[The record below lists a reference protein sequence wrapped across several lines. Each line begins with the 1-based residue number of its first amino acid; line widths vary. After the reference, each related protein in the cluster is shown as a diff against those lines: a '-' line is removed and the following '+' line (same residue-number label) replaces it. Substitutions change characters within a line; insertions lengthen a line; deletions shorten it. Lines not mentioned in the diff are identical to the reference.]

1 MECYFGQK
9 SINNQEHI
17 LTSKQVIL
25 ISREIIFTGR
35 EIIFT
40 SREFTVI
47 KEDAGAQVRQ
57 LLR

>member
-1 MECYFGQK
+1 M
-9 SINNQEHI
+9 
-17 LTSKQVIL
+17 SKQVVL

-35 EIIFT
+35 EITFS

-47 KEDAGAQVRQ
+47 KEDAGAQVRE

>member
-1 MECYFGQK
+1 M
-9 SINNQEHI
+9 
-17 LTSKQVIL
+17 SKQVIL

-35 EIIFT
+35 EITFS

-47 KEDAGAQVRQ
+47 KEDAGAQVRE